1 MGPKIEFRERHPHH
15 SRTWFTQQVRTQ
27 LKLEGRSDMTLA
39 AFYEHYLA
47 CTAGFGKTYSDSFT
61 DIFAIADMIHKLCKE
76 DCIPSEWDGL
86 ELPSGRRVEPQ
97 LVRWSSSSSS
107 SSSNYL
113 LATCSRINNNAPISP
128 PTSLPRDSC
137 MRRT

>member
-1 MGPKIEFRERHPHH
+1 
-15 SRTWFTQQVRTQ
+15 VRTQ

-47 CTAGFGKTYSDSFT
+47 CTAGFGKTYSDSFG

-76 DCIPSEWDGL
+76 DCIPQEWDGL

-97 LVRWSSSSSS
+97 LVHAQDLISAKVPRLREDFDDVRSILSLV
-107 SSSNYL
+107 YF
-113 LATCSRINNNAPISP
+113 SRPASGACWAG
-128 PTSLPRDSC
+128 TGGW
-137 MRRT
+137 MGVRRR